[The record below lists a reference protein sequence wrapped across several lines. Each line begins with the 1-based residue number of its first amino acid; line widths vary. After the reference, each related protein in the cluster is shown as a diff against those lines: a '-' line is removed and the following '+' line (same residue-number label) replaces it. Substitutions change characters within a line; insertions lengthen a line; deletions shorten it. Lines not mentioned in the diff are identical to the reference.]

1 VRDVSAS
8 TAMFWWPECTPLGAC
23 LLSSPQLICRALV
36 SSVCESCSEVSLCVR
51 AQTIKPD
58 LSNWED
64 SSMSAWPYLI
74 DEFVEHLRSQQ
85 ASPAACA

>member
-1 VRDVSAS
+1 VYSPRCLFAVQPSAH
-8 TAMFWWPECTPLGAC
+8 
-23 LLSSPQLICRALV
+23 LSRIG